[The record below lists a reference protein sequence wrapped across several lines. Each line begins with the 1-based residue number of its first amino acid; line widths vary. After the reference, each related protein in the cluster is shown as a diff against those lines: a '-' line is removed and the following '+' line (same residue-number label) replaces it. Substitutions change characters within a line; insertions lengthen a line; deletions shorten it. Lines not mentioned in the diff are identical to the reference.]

1 MWESRQLLA
10 VYNKR
15 SINEL
20 KRDCLYIKGIVAE
33 GIVIKEIVIKGIV
46 TKGII
51 VKGIVIRETY
61 CERELTQDNLV
72 WCTWLALGSLP
83 PSEVILSLQN
93 FVACRDVARMLGLV
107 KLSQSSTRSF
117 DGTSGEAPPPVV
129 PSGRSLP
136 FGGFFRTAQGAEF
149 GSFPTLAYLET
160 IFRFGVL

>member
-1 MWESRQLLA
+1 MLA

-72 WCTWLALGSLP
+72 
-83 PSEVILSLQN
+83 
-93 FVACRDVARMLGLV
+93 
-107 KLSQSSTRSF
+107 
-117 DGTSGEAPPPVV
+117 
-129 PSGRSLP
+129 
-136 FGGFFRTAQGAEF
+136 
-149 GSFPTLAYLET
+149 
-160 IFRFGVL
+160 